1 MRLAI
6 DAMGG
11 DDAPAPIV
19 QGCVDALAADAD
31 LSLVL
36 VGDEPQ
42 VLPLIE
48 KAGISSSRVEF
59 VHTDQVVGM
68 DESPGVAMRRKPK
81 SSINLCWSLLADG
94 AVEGLVS
101 AGNTGAVVAGGL
113 RTRRFLEGVHRP
125 GIAVTIPTMTG
136 VSIMIDAGA
145 NLNPKPEHLLQ
156 YGMMGVAFVKQALKI
171 AQPTIGLM
179 NIGSEDTK
187 GTSLAKETA
196 QLYRNSS
203 LRDAFKGNIE
213 GRDICRGLVDV
224 IVCDGF
230 VGNALL
236 KCCEGVLDFVVKRV
250 AMELLGNL
258 DAERQKAE
266 EVLFGLYNRYHHS
279 EVGAAPLLGIDGVCL
294 IGHGSSDARAVRNA
308 IRNAKMYS
316 EVNKIILEEISSGI
330 RSSATGAA
338 GS

>member
-11 DDAPAPIV
+11 DDAPGPIV
-19 QGCVDALAADAD
+19 QGCLDALAADEH

-42 VLPLIE
+42 VKPLLDQA
-48 KAGISSSRVEF
+48 KVSSDRVEF
-59 VHTDQVVGM
+59 IHTDEVVGM
-68 DESPGVAMRRKPK
+68 NESPGVAMRRKPK
-81 SSINLCWSLLADG
+81 SSINLCWSLLANGSVD
-94 AVEGLVS
+94 GLVS

-113 RTRRFLEGVHRP
+113 RTRRFLDGVHRP

-156 YGMMGVAFVKQALKI
+156 YGMMGTAYVKQVLGI
-171 AQPTIGLM
+171 PSPSIGLM

-203 LRDAFKGNIE
+203 LRDHFKGNIE

-258 DAERQKAE
+258 DTERQKAE

-294 IGHGSSDARAVRNA
+294 IGHGASDSRAIRNA
-308 IRNAKMYS
+308 IRNARIYT
-316 EVNKIILEEISSGI
+316 EVNRTIVHEIAQGI
-330 RSSATGAA
+330 RSTTGAA

>member
-11 DDAPAPIV
+11 DDAPGPIV
-19 QGCVDALAADAD
+19 QGCMEALALDPD

-42 VLPLIE
+42 VLPLLE
-48 KAGISSSRVEF
+48 KVDYSPSRVNF
-59 VHTDQVVGM
+59 LHTDQVVGM
-68 DESPGVAMRRKPK
+68 DESPGTAMRRKPK
-81 SSINLCWSLLADG
+81 SSINLCWSLLAEGSVD
-94 AVEGLVS
+94 GLVS

-113 RTRRFLEGVHRP
+113 KTRRFLEGVHRP

-156 YGMMGVAFVKQALKI
+156 YGMMGVAYVKQVLGI
-171 AQPTIGLM
+171 ANPSIGLM

-187 GTSLAKETA
+187 GTSLAKETS
-196 QLYRNSS
+196 LLFRNGS
-203 LRDAFKGNIE
+203 LRDAYKGNIE

-258 DAERQKAE
+258 NVERQKAE

-294 IGHGSSDARAVRNA
+294 IGHGASDARSVRNA
-308 IRNAKMYS
+308 IRNAKIYT
-316 EVNKIILEEISSGI
+316 EVNRTILEEISHGI
-330 RSSATGAA
+330 RTTSGAA
-338 GS
+338 GT